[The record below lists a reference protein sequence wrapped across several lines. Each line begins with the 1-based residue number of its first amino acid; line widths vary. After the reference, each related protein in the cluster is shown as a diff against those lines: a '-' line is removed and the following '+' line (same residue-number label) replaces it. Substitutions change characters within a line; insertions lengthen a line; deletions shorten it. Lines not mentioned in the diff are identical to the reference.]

1 MSIMNNTTAINLI
14 VLCGPTASGKTCLGV
29 QIASRCNGE
38 IISADSR
45 QVFCGM
51 DIGTGKDYSE
61 YTIDGKTIP
70 YHLIDIADP
79 ARIYTVYDYKKDFNK
94 VFTDIVSRKKLP
106 VMVGGTG
113 LYIEAVLRNYAIPEV
128 PEDSLLRKELMSRD
142 KQGLEDELARIAPNL
157 YRSTDK
163 NSKKRIV
170 RSLEIAKYRKS
181 NIIKNPDQIIPLLN
195 PVVLGIVWERER
207 LKDRIKKRLNA
218 RFQQGMVEEV
228 KRLLS
233 SGISIERLSMFG
245 MEYKHI
251 ARYIINNGDFE
262 TMSSALLHDIEQLS
276 KRQATYFRGMERRGV
291 AMHWINE
298 ANLEEAEEVLN
309 KYQFINNKK

>member
-1 MSIMNNTTAINLI
+1 MNNTSAKNL
-14 VLCGPTASGKTCLGV
+14 VVVCGPTASGKTRLGV

-51 DIGTGKDYSE
+51 NIGTGKDYSE
-61 YTIDGKTIP
+61 YSMDGKTIP
-70 YHLIDIADP
+70 CHLIDIADP
-79 ARIYTVYDYKKDFNK
+79 ARIYTVYNYKKDFNR

-128 PEDSLLRKELMSRD
+128 PEDPRLREELMARD
-142 KQGLEDELARIAPNL
+142 KQGLEDELARHAPDL
-157 YRSTDK
+157 YRATDK

-170 RSLEIAKYRKS
+170 RSLEIAKYRIL
-181 NIIKNPDQIIPLLN
+181 NIDKNIDQPTPLLH
-195 PVVLGIVWERER
+195 PVVLGIVWDRQH
-207 LKDRIKKRLNA
+207 LKDRIKNRLNE

-233 SGISIERLSMFG
+233 SGISIDRLSMFG

-262 TMSSALLHDIEQLS
+262 TMFSALLHDIEQLS

-298 ANLEEAEEVLN
+298 ANLEEAEEVLS
-309 KYQFINNKK
+309 KDQFINDNLK